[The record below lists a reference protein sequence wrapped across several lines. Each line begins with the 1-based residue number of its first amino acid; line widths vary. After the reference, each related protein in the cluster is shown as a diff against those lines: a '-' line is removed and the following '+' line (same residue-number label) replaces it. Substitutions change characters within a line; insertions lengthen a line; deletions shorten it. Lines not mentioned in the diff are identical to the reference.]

1 MSFSEQCLIHFKP
14 TSICLMFWARFWHV
28 NKQLQGNVAG
38 VVTEIQRIALERW
51 KIELFILPEK
61 VREDFTEEE
70 TVFKAAHEQ

>member
-1 MSFSEQCLIHFKP
+1 M
-14 TSICLMFWARFWHV
+14 
-28 NKQLQGNVAG
+28 AG